1 MKQQLKALEK
11 DRIFYV
17 FLVFFLGMAVYYGYR
32 MFEITPWYDELYTYY
47 YFISRGPVY
56 AAIHWP
62 LPNNHVGY
70 SALSACLIIFG
81 NAAVALRG
89 VSWICSLGS
98 LIFLYRIGRKCF
110 AGYLALVPAFIFAQM
125 SMVNQ
130 LAVQGRGYALVTF
143 CYLTALWELFQITV
157 EHRQK
162 KKDYIL
168 FGLSLVIALWAIPS
182 SLYVV
187 MPVCIIGGV
196 VLLAQKEY
204 RTLLHLIVTSLLSA
218 VCTAGLYG
226 ILWLAIGSNLL
237 VKTAESGFTG
247 MSHLHVILHAPVKA
261 VITGVSYM
269 LDTPYIQSM
278 TREQFTG
285 QASHWLLTLFGT
297 QLSPIIRINESTMCW
312 LVAVALLAV
321 VLCIGWR
328 LKNKIHPLLNKTDM
342 EWKRHQ
348 EFLEWYFLFTIL
360 LLTAALIIQCKLPY
374 QRVFSFLGVW
384 VSLLLTWL
392 ISMAGSVAG
401 RKGRRKREHED
412 SVQKEPGNAYS
423 RTGIVWSVLIGGLC
437 ILTLLL
443 DTTPYSRRDEL
454 LRDAYGQIVM
464 EQAGKIA
471 VTDCDQEYYLLY
483 AYNIE
488 GDRVTRQIEEADVAL
503 IDKALLGIQYGYR
516 EGPEEWKFYL
526 TKDEMPTAYLEE
538 KMEPVYENWQFI
550 LYKKSSKLDYEDC
563 FAASGKRKKIEG
575 ERRTLQNGGEYEK

>member
-1 MKQQLKALEK
+1 MKQQAKVPEK

-81 NAAVALRG
+81 SAAVALRG

-98 LIFLYRIGRKCF
+98 LILLYRIGRKCF
-110 AGYLALVPAFIFAQM
+110 AGYLALVPVFVFAQM

-143 CYLTALWELFQITV
+143 CYLTALWELFHITV
-157 EHRQK
+157 EHRHK
-162 KKDYIL
+162 KRDYIL
-168 FGLSLVIALWAIPS
+168 FGCSLVIALWAIPS

-196 VLLAQKEY
+196 VLLTQKEY
-204 RTLLHLIVTSLLSA
+204 KALLHLIVISLLSA
-218 VCTAGLYG
+218 VCTVGLYG

-237 VKTAESGFTG
+237 VKTADSGFAG

-285 QASHWLLTLFGT
+285 QAFHWLQTLFGT
-297 QLSPIIRINESTMCW
+297 QLSPIVGVKDSVMCW

-321 VLCIGWR
+321 ILCIGWR
-328 LKNKIHPLLNKTDM
+328 FKNKIHPLFNGADV
-342 EWKRHQ
+342 ERERYR

-384 VSLLLTWL
+384 AALLLTWL
-392 ISMAGSVAG
+392 IAMAGRIVG
-401 RKGRRKREHED
+401 RKGSRQKGD
-412 SVQKEPGNAYS
+412 SAQEKSGNAS
-423 RTGIVWSVLIGGLC
+423 GRTGIVWSVLIGGLC
-437 ILTLLL
+437 ILALLL
-443 DTTPYSRRDEL
+443 DTAPYSRRDEL
-454 LRDAYGQIVM
+454 LREAYKQIDM
-464 EQAGKIA
+464 EQAGRIA

-483 AYNIE
+483 AYDIE

-503 IDKALLGIQYGYR
+503 IDKALLGMQYGYR

-526 TKDEMPTAYLEE
+526 TKDEIPTAYLEK

-550 LYKKSSKLDYEDC
+550 LYK
-563 FAASGKRKKIEG
+563 RK
-575 ERRTLQNGGEYEK
+575 